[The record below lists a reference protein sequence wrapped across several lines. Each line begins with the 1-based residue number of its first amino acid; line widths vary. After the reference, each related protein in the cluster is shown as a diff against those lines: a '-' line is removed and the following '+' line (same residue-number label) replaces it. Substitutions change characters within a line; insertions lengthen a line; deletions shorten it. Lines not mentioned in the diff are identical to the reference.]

1 MKEQRAKIKG
11 QRQKIK
17 DENRKAH
24 DPVPSYPEHQT
35 EDK

>member
-1 MKEQRAKIKG
+1 MKDQRAKIKD
-11 QRQKIK
+11 QRAKIK

-24 DPVPSYPEHQT
+24 DPVPSYPKRQT